1 MSENNN
7 YIVLARKYRPKNL
20 KDVIGQEDICSVV
33 EGSIKLN
40 RVAHAF
46 LFSGTRGV
54 GKTTLARILG
64 KILNCEELKK
74 DKIEACHQCATCISI
89 ENESNMDV
97 VEIDAASRTGVAD
110 VREIIENINYKPVSS
125 KKKFLLLMKFTCFQ
139 KQHLM
144 HY

>member
-74 DKIEACHQCATCISI
+74 RQD
-89 ENESNMDV
+89 
-97 VEIDAASRTGVAD
+97 RGL
-110 VREIIENINYKPVSS
+110 SS
-125 KKKFLLLMKFTCFQ
+125 MCNLYFYRKRK
-139 KQHLM
+139 
-144 HY
+144 